1 MEGRWQKRLCH
12 HWDDGIWPVW
22 RWVRARAPEPEVPVF
37 KSSSLFLAVL
47 LCADCLPCLGSSSFL
62 CYMGIIMML
71 GKTEGRRR
79 RGKQRMKWLDS
90 VTYSMNMSLSKL
102 QEIVKD
108 RKAWCAAVH
117 GVTKN
122 QTRLRTEQQQ
132 QLLHFRQILYQLS
145 HQESHSVKLTPTY

>member
-90 VTYSMNMSLSKL
+90 VTYSMNMSLSKPR
-102 QEIVKD
+102 EIVKD
-108 RKAWCAAVH
+108 KEA
-117 GVTKN
+117 
-122 QTRLRTEQQQ
+122 
-132 QLLHFRQILYQLS
+132 
-145 HQESHSVKLTPTY
+145 